1 MLPIPESYTFLHR
14 LLTRNPLTS
23 YSWPFL
29 HFPELQTS
37 HPWLS
42 DHFSSWNECKA
53 EFRNLCISGITRK
66 CRNFWSFLPIPE
78 SQISHGWL
86 SDPLQS
92 LNKCKAEFRN
102 FCISGITRKCR
113 NSWSFLTIPES
124 QISHPHILAVTD
136 TLTLTPHPHP
146 HILTLTSSPSNW

>member
-1 MLPIPESYTFLHR
+1 
-14 LLTRNPLTS
+14 
-23 YSWPFL
+23 
-29 HFPELQTS
+29 
-37 HPWLS
+37 
-42 DHFSSWNECKA
+42 
-53 EFRNLCISGITRK
+53 LCISGITRK